1 MKLYYYKS
9 DYFQGSYKWT
19 PKEAKA
25 EALTCDNPGGFY
37 EIIEVKI
44 TDRSKTIFNLLN
56 NIDPA
61 VVGKEKLYA

>member
-19 PKEAKA
+19 PNEAKA

-37 EIIEVKI
+37 EIFEVKI

-56 NIDPA
+56 N
-61 VVGKEKLYA
+61 